1 MVTEHERLLQALHDG
16 AATPPPYRVNHAK
29 GVLLQGYF
37 VATRQAALLLAVR
50 RRVYDLAFCRR
61 HTS

>member
-1 MVTEHERLLQALHDG
+1 MVTEHERLLQALYDG
-16 AATPPPYRVNHAK
+16 AATP
-29 GVLLQGYF
+29 
-37 VATRQAALLLAVR
+37 RQAALLLAVR